1 MKNMFLK
8 YFKSSIRFGLS
19 LLLLGGCQ
27 ENTAT
32 KEVFQGVPDKLGI
45 ERFNNI
51 TLEASLKPFKQKNKK
66 YYREVAYTMY
76 SQWSALLKH
85 SDTISIMLWTADGS
99 EILDYKGNMEQPLEW
114 AKYIGNPNTKHE
126 VGSGPKNLSIHERA
140 YVYRED
146 APDFMYGDL
155 KEIIGVLKEVGK
167 ELTHRPI
174 RIGATFDPG
183 PEFAKSPFKY
193 EKHPEIVQ
201 GNAMGEKTFVN
212 SYSVLKADAISY
224 AGYPDGIPDNTPFGS
239 FFGRQSQHFLIDLGF
254 DYLWLS
260 NGFGFGMEPWS
271 STGTIFT
278 GKGFETDKLSD
289 TKKKIIDFWSLFR
302 EECPDFRIETRG
314 TNIATGIDLA
324 KDGVDLRSIYHGDF
338 NLLPPPNSP
347 WAALDGDFGL
357 ELMGYM
363 TRIADIPD
371 NRYLFRY
378 YTHDPWWLNSP
389 WLDRYGRE
397 PHDIYLPMSISR
409 IDENAV
415 VALPTHLNFL
425 TIDDSLGD
433 MPDKVPN
440 EVIPHI
446 LTARQDSP
454 TEPGP
459 LVWVYPFDEYHDW
472 ANQQQDRVSEMY
484 YGDWLIRQAINSGLP
499 LNTVIS
505 TKNILLAIKKKPS
518 LFNESVLFSIVP
530 DAGSEIESFWID
542 YIRNGGKVVFYGPAR
557 QASPQF
563 LELVNLKNTTSIEGE
578 FKIERKYTQ
587 DNLENAY
594 PNIIRH
600 TGLFSGG
607 GVESRVADKSDTST
621 KILAKYHQG
630 NEIREVMWTR
640 NHPDWVGGKLA
651 YVRGTNSSNYTGG
664 RLLTPDNPQEYFI
677 GPKMLRD
684 VLTEFGVSYK
694 IQKSDPQTKDP
705 KMTIV
710 RSDNGF
716 FFSGYNPNTTVVQ
729 KFRFQQGAPLMLGY
743 DTKLDKGHSTYSFP
757 PSWHRECR
765 IFVDQSEG
773 TLSCSEETTEELGIK
788 RRLMVTG
795 LENATIR
802 VYPPTG
808 LETEEIHF
816 YNNARY
822 PWREGSIEFEKM
834 QDSMGTYYLVKN
846 ITGQLVVSWE

>member
-1 MKNMFLK
+1 MKLFFSYLK
-8 YFKSSIRFGLS
+8 YALLVPLS
-19 LLLLGGCQ
+19 FIFLIGCG
-27 ENTAT
+27 ERTDRLSDF
-32 KEVFQGVPDKLGI
+32 EGIPDNSGI
-45 ERFNNI
+45 KKFNNI
-51 TLEASLKPFKQKNKK
+51 TLEASLKPFKKK
-66 YYREVAYTMY
+66 DKAYYRKVAYTMY
-76 SQWSALLKH
+76 SQWSSLLKH
-85 SDTISIMLWTADGS
+85 TDTISIMLWTADGS
-99 EILDYKGNMEQPLEW
+99 EIMDYKGSMKQPLEW

-126 VGSGPKNLSIHERA
+126 VGSGPKNLSLHERA

-146 APDFMYGDL
+146 APDFTYGDL

-167 ELTHRPI
+167 EITHKPI

-201 GNAMGEKTFVN
+201 GGAMGDKTFVN
-212 SYSVLKADAISY
+212 SYSVLKGDTTPY
-224 AGYPDGIPDNTPFGS
+224 AGYPEGIPENTPFGS
-239 FFGRQSQHFLIDLGF
+239 FFGRQSQHFLTDLGF

-278 GKGFETDKLSD
+278 GKGFETDKLTE
-289 TKKKIIDFWSLFR
+289 TKRKIIDFWSLFR
-302 EECPDFRIETRG
+302 EECPDYRIETRG
-314 TNIATGIDLA
+314 TNIATGVDLA
-324 KDGVDLRSIYHGDF
+324 KDGVDLRSIYHGGF

-347 WAALDGDFGL
+347 WAALNGDFGL

-363 TRIADIPD
+363 TRIVDIPD
-371 NRYLFRY
+371 NRFLFRY

-409 IDENAV
+409 IDENGE
-415 VALPTHLNFL
+415 VAQPTHLNFL

-446 LTARQDSP
+446 LTARHDSP

-472 ANQQQDRVSEMY
+472 ADHQQDRISEMY

-505 TKNILLAIKKKPS
+505 TKNILSAVKKKPS
-518 LFNESVLFSIVP
+518 LFNESVLFTIVP
-530 DAGSEIESFWID
+530 DADSEMELFWID
-542 YIRNGGKVVFYGPAR
+542 YIQNGGKVVFYGPSR
-557 QASPQF
+557 QAGPE
-563 LELVNLKNTTSIEGE
+563 LLKLVNLENTTPLEGE
-578 FKIERKYTQ
+578 FKVERKYSL
-587 DNLENAY
+587 DNLEHEY
-594 PNIIRH
+594 PGKIH
-600 TGLFSGG
+600 HASLFSGG
-607 GVESRVADKSDTST
+607 GVETRVADKSDIST
-621 KILAKYHQG
+621 RILATYHQANG
-630 NEIREVMWTR
+630 IRDVMWTR
-640 NHPDWVGGKLA
+640 NLTSWEGGKVA
-651 YVRGTNSSNYTGG
+651 YIRGTNSSHYSGG
-664 RLLTPDNPQEYFI
+664 RLLRSDNPQEYFI

-684 VLTEFGVSYK
+684 VLKEFGISLQ
-694 IQKSDPQTKDP
+694 IQKRDPEIKDP
-705 KMTIV
+705 KMSIV

-743 DTKLDKGHSTYSFP
+743 DTKLDKGHTTYSFP

-765 IFVDQSEG
+765 VFVDQFEG
-773 TLSCSEETTEELGIK
+773 TLKCSEATSGELGIK
-788 RRLMVTG
+788 RRLIVNG
-795 LENATIR
+795 LENATVR
-802 VYPPTG
+802 VYPPHG
-808 LETEEIHF
+808 IEKEEIHF
-816 YNNARY
+816 YNNTRY
-822 PWREGSIEFEKM
+822 PYREGLIAFEKM
-834 QDSMGTYYLVKN
+834 QDSMGTYYMVRN

>member
-1 MKNMFLK
+1 MTTFLK
-8 YFKSSIRFGLS
+8 NSIKLMIFT
-19 LLLLGGCQ
+19 LLLCGCKD
-27 ENTAT
+27 NSSPNHL
-32 KEVFQGVPDKLGI
+32 FQGIPDNSGVKK
-45 ERFNNI
+45 FNNI
-51 TLEASLKPFKQKNKK
+51 TLEASLKPFKKK
-66 YYREVAYTMY
+66 EVTYYKEVAYTMY

-99 EILDYKGNMEQPLEW
+99 EIMDYKGSMEQPLEW

-126 VGSGPKNLSIHERA
+126 VGSGPKNLSLHERA

-146 APDFMYGDL
+146 APDFTYGDL
-155 KEIIGVLKEVGK
+155 KEIIQVLKEVGK
-167 ELTHRPI
+167 ELTHKPI

-201 GNAMGEKTFVN
+201 GSAMGEKTFVN
-212 SYSVLKADAISY
+212 SYSVLKADKTPY
-224 AGYPDGIPDNTPFGS
+224 AGYPEGIPDKTPFGL
-239 FFGRQSQHFLIDLGF
+239 FFGRQSQYFLTDLGF

-278 GKGFETDKLSD
+278 GKGFETDKLID
-289 TKKKIIDFWSLFR
+289 TKRKIIDFWSLFR

-314 TNIATGIDLA
+314 TNIATGVDLA
-324 KDGVDLRSIYHGDF
+324 KDGVDLRSIYHGGF

-363 TRIADIPD
+363 SRIADIPD
-371 NRYLFRY
+371 NRFLFRY

-409 IDENAV
+409 IDENGV

-446 LTARQDSP
+446 LTARHDSP

-472 ANQQQDRVSEMY
+472 ADQQQDRVSEMY

-505 TKNILLAIKKKPS
+505 TKNILSAVKKKPL
-518 LFNESVLFSIVP
+518 LFNESVLFTIVP
-530 DAGSEIESFWID
+530 DAGSEMEIFWID
-542 YIRNGGKVVFYGPAR
+542 YIKNGGKVVFYGPAR
-557 QASPQF
+557 QAGPQL
-563 LELVNLKNTTSIEGE
+563 LELVNLENTTPLEGE
-578 FKIERKYTQ
+578 FIVERKYTL
-587 DNLENAY
+587 DNLEHDY
-594 PNIIRH
+594 PDKILH
-600 TGLFSGG
+600 TSLFSGG
-607 GVESRVADKSDTST
+607 GVETRVADKSDIST
-621 KILAKYHQG
+621 RILATYHQD
-630 NEIREVMWTR
+630 NRIRDVMWIR
-640 NHPDWVGGKLA
+640 NDPSWEGGKVA
-651 YVRGTNSSNYTGG
+651 FVRGTNSSHYSGG
-664 RLLTPDNPQEYFI
+664 RLLRPDNPQEYFI

-684 VLTEFGVSYK
+684 VLKEFGISLQ
-694 IQKSDPQTKDP
+694 IQKRDPEIKDP
-705 KMTIV
+705 KMSIV

-743 DTKLDKGHSTYSFP
+743 DTKLDRGHATYSFP

-765 IFVDQSEG
+765 VFVDQLEG
-773 TLSCSEETTEELGIK
+773 TLKCSEATSGELGIK
-788 RRLMVTG
+788 RRLIVNG
-795 LENATIR
+795 LKNATVR
-802 VYPPTG
+802 VYPPKG
-808 LETEEIHF
+808 IKTEEIHF
-816 YNNARY
+816 YNNTRY
-822 PWREGSIEFEKM
+822 PYREGLVAFEKM
-834 QDSMGTYYLVKN
+834 QDSMGTYYSVKN
-846 ITGQLVVSWE
+846 ISGQLVVSWE